1 MNDLMDLGEEVDHLK
16 DEYVWLQ
23 RDQGESALKQIE
35 SLMRECCRKL
45 PISSKLRPGLS
56 FPSSAVAQQPEK
68 FVLASRN
75 SDSVRCTV
83 TMLGENVVNTDV
95 AIRYPKAP
103 GGTFRS
109 VAQPDI
115 QWKLQQLQDAANF
128 CARAIE
134 TTLLTLQRVRALR
147 TAGQDG
153 TPAAGRQLARA
164 ANHLVSQLQA
174 ARAALMMPKKRSLL
188 ELQEFRPNKCFNPSL
203 PSDLLLSYYVSSSK
217 IVCAA
222 YHLQATQPAP
232 GRQAFSVYQGEC
244 HVPYLA
250 DVLQTLNS
258 ALQIAEQLK
267 TKLAVFHDCKEMK
280 TFLAGSGKTIAIK

>member
-1 MNDLMDLGEEVDHLK
+1 MDSPIDLGEEVERMK
-16 DEYVWLQ
+16 EEYVWLQ
-23 RDQGESALKQIE
+23 GEQGEPVLKQIE
-35 SLMRECCRKL
+35 SLLRECCRKL
-45 PISSKLRPGLS
+45 PIASKLRTGLS
-56 FPSSAVAQQPEK
+56 FPTSAVAQQPEK

-83 TMLGENVVNTDV
+83 TMLGENVISTDV
-95 AIRYPKAP
+95 AIRHPKAP

-109 VAQPDI
+109 AAQPDI

-147 TAGQDG
+147 AAGRQG
-153 TPAAGRQLARA
+153 TPVAGRQLARA
-164 ANHLVSQLQA
+164 AGQLVSQLQA

-188 ELQEFRPNKCFNPSL
+188 ELQEFRPNKCFNPPL

-217 IVCAA
+217 LVCAA

-232 GRQAFSVYQGEC
+232 GRQAFR
-244 HVPYLA
+244 YLSA
-250 DVLQTLNS
+250 YCTVVSQLQ
-258 ALQIAEQLK
+258 Q
-267 TKLAVFHDCKEMK
+267 
-280 TFLAGSGKTIAIK
+280 